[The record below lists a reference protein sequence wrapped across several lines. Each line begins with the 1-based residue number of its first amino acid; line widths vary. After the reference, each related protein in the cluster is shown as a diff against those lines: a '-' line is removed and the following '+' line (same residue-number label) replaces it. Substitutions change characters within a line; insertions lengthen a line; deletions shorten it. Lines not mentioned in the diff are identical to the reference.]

1 MLDLLHLVLTMNK
14 LIFKIKNISYIIL
27 FRMRLENYRSDFS
40 PFFDRGGDRVVIPN
54 NVKLVIGSRT
64 FNCSG

>member
-1 MLDLLHLVLTMNK
+1 MLDLLHLVLTMNPFN
-14 LIFKIKNISYIIL
+14 FKVKNISYIIL

-40 PFFDRGGDRVVIPN
+40 PYFDRGGDRVVIPN
-54 NVKLVIGSRT
+54 NVKLVVGSRT